1 MQPITDLDEQGMLVI
16 GSMLLAGIVIAC
28 AAIVWNRVRMGATA
42 QCSNRMLREAIEQAQ
57 REYDATKQP
66 ATKRAHLPGR
76 MPTQPWLILPEAIAG
91 HGAPMIEAQAPDT
104 PDNTATFATLTVQ
117 LCSAADV
124 ASVPGA
130 TVTTSEE
137 ICQ

>member
-28 AAIVWNRVRMGATA
+28 AAIVWSRVRMGAAA
-42 QCSNRMLREAIEQAQ
+42 QCSNRMLREALEQAQ

-66 ATKRAHLPGR
+66 ATKRARLPGR
-76 MPTQPWLILPEAIAG
+76 MPPPPWLILPEAIAG
-91 HGAPMIEAQAPDT
+91 HGEPMTEAQAPDT
-104 PDNTATFATLTVQ
+104 PDNNATFATLTVE

-130 TVTTSEE
+130 TVTTHEE